1 MKKILISILLIS
13 ILCIPLFAC
22 SVNSEVKKTTVR
34 SDDIALLTL
43 FTFDG
48 TGESKFG
55 LKNLGHSFLGIEN
68 IGDEDITIGK
78 STLSPLDSL
87 TFGTWSI
94 QAHFGV
100 WYNVESEYIRT
111 CNKYDGRISITT
123 GINSDDLAKI
133 NSFINS
139 HDYWTPTNNC
149 SNFALNLWNTIADKE
164 EELLRPFIYS
174 PSHIAN
180 CLKNFENYE
189 TNKNIN
195 TSILQM
201 YFYDENT
208 PKYFSLEV

>member
-1 MKKILISILLIS
+1 MKKIIVTIFLLI
-13 ILCIPLFAC
+13 IMCMPLYAC
-22 SVNSEVKKTTVR
+22 STQTEIKKTTV
-34 SDDIALLTL
+34 SSGDIALLTL

-48 TGESKFG
+48 TGEGKLG

-68 IGDEDITIGK
+68 TSDSPITIGK
-78 STLSPLDSL
+78 STLNPGDGL

-94 QAHFGV
+94 QIHFGV
-100 WYNVESEYIRT
+100 WYNVESEYIKT

-123 GINSDDLAKI
+123 GINEEDLEKM
-133 NSFINS
+133 NTFINS

-149 SNFALNLWNTIADKE
+149 SNFALNLWNTIADDN

-174 PSHIAN
+174 PKYIAKN
-180 CLKNFENYE
+180 LKNFESYD
-189 TNKNIN
+189 TNKIIN
-195 TSILQM
+195 TSISQM